1 MMDKPHGPLIYT
13 IRKGAD
19 VVPRRLFWPIIAL
32 LLAAMSLALALDQL
46 SGLR

>member
-19 VVPRRLFWPIIAL
+19 VVPRRVFYPIVAVLIA
-32 LLAAMSLALALDQL
+32 AGLALVLVFHL
-46 SGLR
+46 GPH

>member
-19 VVPRRLFWPIIAL
+19 VVPRRVFYPIVAVLIVGVL
-32 LLAAMSLALALDQL
+32 GLGLALSL
-46 SGLR
+46 GPH